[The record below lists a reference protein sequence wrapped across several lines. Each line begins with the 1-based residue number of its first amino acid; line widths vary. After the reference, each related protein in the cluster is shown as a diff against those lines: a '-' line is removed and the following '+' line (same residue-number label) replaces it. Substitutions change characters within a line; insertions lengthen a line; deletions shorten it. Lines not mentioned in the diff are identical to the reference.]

1 MAHLHRLI
9 AALVAVFL
17 TVFATLSHAQACTSP
32 YQIRATYANYCGGP
46 GEIIQGTLAQ
56 LAQACQGYLA
66 AQGYGNPQCTP
77 QDIAPMTHLT
87 CTRPAGTIPEAYPIS
102 SIPTGLVSCPTT
114 EETAC
119 LALKD
124 FDAYITVPGRKLP
137 GASMCSDVGCTVKL
151 APTLIYV
158 KDKNTGAETTQGAG
172 TYTGAACSYSPS
184 TDAAK
189 DPCPKGSKGTV
200 NGVDVC
206 VPYDPTKNVVESVK
220 SGTSTSTV
228 TATTPEGATSTTS
241 STTAETSSSTRSG
254 DTVSTTTT
262 RVTTNP
268 DGSTTKTESTEQ
280 KPAESFCKENPTSP
294 LCRESTFSGS
304 CSANFTCT
312 GDAVMCATARAVNE
326 QKCLL
331 DKQSP
336 EATLYEQSKV
346 NGTATGVQTAN
357 HAITSA
363 SFDSSNAL
371 GASAQC
377 IANRTVTVMGSSI
390 TLPFSDICPYLAHL
404 GTLLLAVSWLMAF
417 VIVGKG

>member
-1 MAHLHRLI
+1 VAHLHRVI
-9 AALVAVFL
+9 AACLALTLPLYAYAMQCTQYTAAGSPWMATKLAVAQWVK
-17 TVFATLSHAQACTSP
+17 TNVYEANPSTCFAGGQWHT
-32 YQIRATYANYCGGP
+32 ATYSVYDAGDGSGYSIIRHTPCGPDTEYGITFFSRTGDYC
-46 GEIIQGTLAQ
+46 QS
-56 LAQACQGYLA
+56 
-66 AQGYGNPQCTP
+66 
-77 QDIAPMTHLT
+77 
-87 CTRPAGTIPEAYPIS
+87 PEE
-102 SIPTGLVSCPTT
+102 L
-114 EETAC
+114 AC

-137 GASMCSDVGCTVKL
+137 GASMCSDAGCTVTL
-151 APTLIYV
+151 ARTLIYV

-172 TYTGAACSYSPS
+172 TYTGAACNYSAA

-189 DPCPKGSKGTV
+189 DPCPKGAKGTV
-200 NGVDVC
+200 NGVEVC
-206 VPYDPTKNVVESVK
+206 VPYDPNKNVVESVK

-294 LCRESTFSGS
+294 LCRESTFAGS

-377 IANRTVTVMGSSI
+377 IANRSVTVMGSSI

-404 GTLLLAVSWLMAF
+404 GTLLLAVSWIMAF